1 MSNYNYAQGAI
12 HIDHHKDLNIDVKN
26 VDDAI
31 RLMSA
36 FMSDRAEDITPDSS
50 SSVSPESNSG
60 NSLFCRI
67 TKEAYDK
74 GKAQQVE
81 AELRSACVSAPK
93 LVKTIRTN
101 EALGYLDTQNLS
113 SVELYE
119 LLNEHYHLP
128 FKPHA
133 FSVARSKR
141 PLDFS

>member
-74 GKAQQVE
+74 SKAQQVE